1 MSSNNSSH
9 DSSPPAHLIA
19 CFTRAVC
26 YFVCCVCCSESS
38 WGEFEAHSPSLEAER
53 SSLPSSSHPLTPIL
67 DRAKVFFL
75 RWMWVVQKEEKT
87 SVKEGRKLCR
97 VGE

>member
-1 MSSNNSSH
+1 AAFKDIIRMLKEA
-9 DSSPPAHLIA
+9 PTLA
-19 CFTRAVC
+19 
-26 YFVCCVCCSESS
+26 FVDDKATLELYTEYSISESS

-53 SSLPSSSHPLTPIL
+53 SSLPSSSHPLTTIL